1 MGCPGVEAMRDVPQ
15 VMSRPFGIIDHATDR

>member
-1 MGCPGVEAMRDVPQ
+1 MGFPGGEAMRDVPQ